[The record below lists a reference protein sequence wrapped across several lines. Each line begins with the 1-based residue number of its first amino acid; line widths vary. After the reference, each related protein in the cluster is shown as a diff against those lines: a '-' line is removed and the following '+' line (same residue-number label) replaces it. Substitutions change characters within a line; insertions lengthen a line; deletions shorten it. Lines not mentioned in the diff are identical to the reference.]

1 MIRSTVSETGKHR
14 VLRILCLWSAR
25 NEELSRVQS
34 RWMKRRKCAKH
45 AIICVFCGA
54 RMVISAVSGL
64 GPGKLQP
71 KCALDCGQSSILTS
85 CTEKRK
91 ELPLWW
97 FSIYSGQHGI
107 GKWNALWRH
116 KVCWVPFIYFG
127 MPWHG
132 TQSIGK
138 NRAAKPTQTEGFA
151 VWHCEMQY

>member
-1 MIRSTVSETGKHR
+1 MKLGNIVFYGFCVSDLHEMRS
-14 VLRILCLWSAR
+14 CLESKVAGW
-25 NEELSRVQS
+25 NEESVQNIS
-34 RWMKRRKCAKH
+34 KH
-45 AIICVFCGA
+45 AIICVFCGVC
-54 RMVISAVSGL
+54 MVISAVSGL

-71 KCALDCGQSSILTS
+71 KCALDCDQSSILTS

-97 FSIYSGQHGI
+97 FSIYSGQHGV

-116 KVCWVPFIYFG
+116 KVCWVPFIYVG
-127 MPWHG
+127 APWHG

-151 VWHCEMQY
+151 LWHCEMQY

>member
-1 MIRSTVSETGKHR
+1 
-14 VLRILCLWSAR
+14 
-25 NEELSRVQS
+25 
-34 RWMKRRKCAKH
+34 MKRRKCAKH

-107 GKWNALWRH
+107 GK
-116 KVCWVPFIYFG
+116 
-127 MPWHG
+127 
-132 TQSIGK
+132 
-138 NRAAKPTQTEGFA
+138 
-151 VWHCEMQY
+151 